1 MAKKEQKEKSIE
13 ETLWESANKLRGSVE
28 PSEYKHV
35 VLSLIFLKYAFDRFV
50 ERRDEL
56 IAEGKEAFVNQPVFY
71 NAKNVFYL
79 SEASRWDYLMENAKQ
94 NDIAIKIDA
103 ALAQVEKDNLA
114 LKGALPSNYY
124 SGLGLDRTKL
134 ASLLDVIGKIDTQ
147 KDREHDLIGRVYEY
161 FLGKFAIAEGK
172 GKGEYY
178 TPKTIVNLIAE
189 MIQPYRGK
197 IYDPCC
203 GSGGMFVQSMKF
215 IEAHHGN
222 KKDISVYGQEYTNTT
237 YKLAKMNLAIRGIAC
252 NLGEKAADTFHDD
265 QHKDLKADFIMA
277 NPPFNQKAWRAEN
290 ELTNDPRWHGYDVP
304 PTSNANYGWI
314 LNIVSK
320 LSTNGMAGFLLAN
333 GALSGDGTELNI
345 RRQLLKNHLV
355 EAIVILPRNMFYST
369 DISVTLWILAGNR
382 KARTVEQNGEL
393 VKYRNRENEV
403 LFIDLRQW
411 GEPFEKKYIQFT
423 LEQISQIAEN
433 FHNWQ
438 REGYEQTYRN
448 VPEYCYSAT
457 LEEIEGKGWSLVPSK
472 YIEFKS
478 RDEGIDFDSKMK
490 ELQAEMKELLKQKY
504 DGYHFSEKMTDI
516 YNPFSLL
523 NSFAQQRLDDYWFRS
538 GTPSYLLRLLNHS
551 EENLDELTNRYYEP
565 QEFVDYKATVEKP
578 LPMIYQ
584 SGYLTIKDYKPRRGT
599 FLLDFPNNEVKAG
612 FVSLVASE
620 YLKPQKQ
627 SVNSWLQDILDALED
642 GKPDTLRQL
651 FTSFLADIPYT
662 MRRKNDERERER
674 YFHYTFYLIFR
685 LVSVYTV
692 YTEKEQSEGRVDC
705 IVEVPDYVYIFEF
718 KLDGTAEEALRQIEE
733 KGYARPYEG
742 DKRTLYKIGV
752 SFSSQTGTVEQ
763 WEWI

>member
-1 MAKKEQKEKSIE
+1 MAKKIQKEKNIE

-50 ERRDEL
+50 ERRNEL
-56 IAEGKEAFVNQPVFY
+56 IAEGKEAFVDQSVFY

-79 SEASRWDYLMENAKQ
+79 SEVSRWDNLMENAKQ

-103 ALAQVEKDNLA
+103 ALAQVEKDNPA

-147 KDREHDLIGRVYEY
+147 KDKEHDLIGRVYEY

-277 NPPFNQKAWRAEN
+277 NPPFNQKAWRADN
-290 ELTNDPRWHGYDVP
+290 ELTGDPRWHGYDVP

-320 LSTNGMAGFLLAN
+320 LSANGMAGFLLAN

-382 KARTVEQNGEL
+382 KARTVEQNGQL

-423 LEQISQIAEN
+423 QEQISQIAEN

-438 REGYEQTYRN
+438 REGYKQTYQN

-457 LEEIEGKGWSLVPSK
+457 LEEIEAKGWSLVPSK

-478 RDEGIDFDSKMK
+478 RDEGIDFDSRMK
-490 ELQAEMKELLKQKY
+490 ELQAEMKELLKQEEESKK
-504 DGYHFSEKMTDI
+504 D
-516 YNPFSLL
+516 LL
-523 NSFAQQRLDDYWFRS
+523 NLFRK
-538 GTPSYLLRLLNHS
+538 L
-551 EENLDELTNRYYEP
+551 
-565 QEFVDYKATVEKP
+565 
-578 LPMIYQ
+578 
-584 SGYLTIKDYKPRRGT
+584 GYG
-599 FLLDFPNNEVKAG
+599 
-612 FVSLVASE
+612 
-620 YLKPQKQ
+620 
-627 SVNSWLQDILDALED
+627 
-642 GKPDTLRQL
+642 
-651 FTSFLADIPYT
+651 
-662 MRRKNDERERER
+662 
-674 YFHYTFYLIFR
+674 
-685 LVSVYTV
+685 
-692 YTEKEQSEGRVDC
+692 
-705 IVEVPDYVYIFEF
+705 
-718 KLDGTAEEALRQIEE
+718 IE
-733 KGYARPYEG
+733 
-742 DKRTLYKIGV
+742 
-752 SFSSQTGTVEQ
+752 
-763 WEWI
+763 